1 VRCEVRE
8 ISWRDEL
15 DVMPYSEEDSIFIS
29 LMLHGGNGA
38 CDWASEMSHLYPLFP
53 SLFLTFHRPINL
65 PSYHFHNDTWVSPY
79 YFPLYSF

>member
-38 CDWASEMSHLYPLFP
+38 CDYARLEDLGFEDSNCKMDMQISES
-53 SLFLTFHRPINL
+53 SA
-65 PSYHFHNDTWVSPY
+65 
-79 YFPLYSF
+79 